1 MQTRVCKAYHDVSNE
16 QYDCWPLNATKTQN
30 QVVPCD
36 GNDSQSCL
44 YTYINNI
51 LKKHCSSLG
60 LHLDWTEPPRSVEK
74 GQKFNVTYWAWA
86 EEKFFQSST
95 TVFPGKR

>member
-51 LKKHCSSLG
+51 LKKTLFLFRITFG
-60 LHLDWTEPPRSVEK
+60 LD
-74 GQKFNVTYWAWA
+74 
-86 EEKFFQSST
+86 
-95 TVFPGKR
+95 